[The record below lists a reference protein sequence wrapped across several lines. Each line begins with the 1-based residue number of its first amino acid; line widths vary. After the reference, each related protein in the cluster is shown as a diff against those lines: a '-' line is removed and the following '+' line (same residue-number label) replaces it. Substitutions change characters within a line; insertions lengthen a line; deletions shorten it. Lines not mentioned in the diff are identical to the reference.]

1 MRAQGKVKPE
11 TGIMAIWP
19 SVECLFSI
27 TPVRVSYYGYSL
39 ASTIFGPY
47 GSHFAVVWAIDA
59 GIGRT

>member
-1 MRAQGKVKPE
+1 
-11 TGIMAIWP
+11 MAIWP